1 MYSSPMTSFVLTD
14 SSQLTSDS
22 QHLGS
27 SIKCWV
33 CRSDSDPK
41 CSDPFDNSTVP
52 ITDCK
57 QEPDL
62 YHYPN
67 VRPTMC
73 RKIRQKESDDTFL
86 QIRWTKATSLVPGD
100 LTGTPVAECS
110 WIILGNLSK
119 DPLQSCIAWI
129 TTCASLRKNSRM
141 LFIQGVFSGT

>member
-1 MYSSPMTSFVLTD
+1 MYSSPMTSLVLTD

-73 RKIRQKESDDTFL
+73 RKIRQKGELKGTL
-86 QIRWTKATSLVPGD
+86 WKLKSLSYEAV
-100 LTGTPVAECS
+100 LTGRTAQNVRFWS
-110 WIILGNLSK
+110 KVGNLLQRLIQSHRRK
-119 DPLQSCIAWI
+119 QKFEFCPLCQQKFHFL
-129 TTCASLRKNSRM
+129 TE
-141 LFIQGVFSGT
+141 